1 MTPAKFL
8 ADIKF
13 KINEYIFPPPRRI
26 FFIFSIRIWR
36 ETPACI
42 KILSDIKFSYVE
54 WFKDCSAP
62 PETHISAI
70 RKNFQRSYGGCN
82 RLAAIWINL
91 TAVPALF
98 RCRMHYIKIGKFCK
112 GTLTISG
119 HRSGCLAGATTTMA
133 KTRRCKSPRRL
144 MWTVCRWGYGQG
156 VFRICGAR
164 TLSAPGVILITT
176 MIVTN

>member
-1 MTPAKFL
+1 MYWTFSKDVFGFSIRISRNEFDSSRQLRLYFFKNCNIMTPAKFS

-70 RKNFQRSYGGCN
+70 RKNFQRSCRGCN

-98 RCRMHYIKIGKFCK
+98 RCQMYYIKIGKFCK
-112 GTLTISG
+112 GNLII
-119 HRSGCLAGATTTMA
+119 R
-133 KTRRCKSPRRL
+133 
-144 MWTVCRWGYGQG
+144 G
-156 VFRICGAR
+156 V
-164 TLSAPGVILITT
+164 
-176 MIVTN
+176 